1 MEDHDIHIA
10 SRPEGQPHQVS
21 GAAQSLRRDGG
32 ATPDSQTQASPLS
45 QPLTDVKPLTERP
58 SIEQASCD

>member
-1 MEDHDIHIA
+1 MEENDINIA
-10 SRPEGQPHQVS
+10 SRSEGQTHLVS

-32 ATPDSQTQASPLS
+32 ATPISQTQASPLS